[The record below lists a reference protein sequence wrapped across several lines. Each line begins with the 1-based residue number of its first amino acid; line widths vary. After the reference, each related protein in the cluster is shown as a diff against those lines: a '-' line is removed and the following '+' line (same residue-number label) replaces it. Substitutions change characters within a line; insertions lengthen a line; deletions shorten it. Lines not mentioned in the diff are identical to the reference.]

1 MKMGAWISGW
11 RYVYVYIR
19 ARANQ
24 VMKKWKPSG
33 AVMEIGD
40 ASLLPFGMTLV
51 VPLFS
56 STEGG
61 KFRMASHACLS
72 GLWWLR
78 YACTAG
84 KVIILR
90 KIFDLIWPSSFEM

>member
-1 MKMGAWISGW
+1 MGAWISGW

-40 ASLLPFGMTLV
+40 ASLLPFGMPFS
-51 VPLFS
+51 VPPR
-56 STEGG
+56 G
-61 KFRMASHACLS
+61 ASFE
-72 GLWWLR
+72 WLR
-78 YACTAG
+78 MH
-84 KVIILR
+84 V
-90 KIFDLIWPSSFEM
+90 